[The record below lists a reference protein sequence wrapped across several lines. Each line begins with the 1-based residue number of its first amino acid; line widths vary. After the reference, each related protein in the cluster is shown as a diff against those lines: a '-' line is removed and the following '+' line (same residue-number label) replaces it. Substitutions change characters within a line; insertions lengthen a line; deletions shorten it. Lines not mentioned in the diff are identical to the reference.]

1 MFLKGH
7 QCAGHVAIL
16 FLQERRGR
24 SGAGARV
31 QRDVAGHDHH
41 DVAGQ
46 GPSLAQ
52 DSAHFFS
59 PLGAKQEMPRGCGSK
74 PSWDPILG

>member
-7 QCAGHVAIL
+7 LCAGHVAIL

-46 GPSLAQ
+46 GPSLAARGLRAPERCRYRYHPG
-52 DSAHFFS
+52 SV
-59 PLGAKQEMPRGCGSK
+59 PMPFQQ
-74 PSWDPILG
+74 